1 MGLAEI
7 SPNNPLK
14 VIHSELE
21 YDNNFDNKKIA
32 FVGISN
38 WTLDAS
44 KMNRGIYL
52 SVSELDEEDLINTA
66 KAISESYNTNS
77 INLNNNYNSLFN
89 SFKLQISEGF
99 NYKDVYKKIQKM
111 F

>member
-1 MGLAEI
+1 
-7 SPNNPLK
+7 
-14 VIHSELE
+14 
-21 YDNNFDNKKIA
+21 
-32 FVGISN
+32 
-38 WTLDAS
+38 
-44 KMNRGIYL
+44 MNRGIYL

-99 NYKDVYKKIQKM
+99 NHKDVYKKTQKM

>member
-1 MGLAEI
+1 
-7 SPNNPLK
+7 
-14 VIHSELE
+14 
-21 YDNNFDNKKIA
+21 
-32 FVGISN
+32 
-38 WTLDAS
+38 
-44 KMNRGIYL
+44 MNRGIYL

>member
-1 MGLAEI
+1 
-7 SPNNPLK
+7 
-14 VIHSELE
+14 
-21 YDNNFDNKKIA
+21 
-32 FVGISN
+32 
-38 WTLDAS
+38 
-44 KMNRGIYL
+44 MNRGIYL
-52 SVSELDEEDLINTA
+52 SVSKLDEEDLINTA